1 MLIYDEPLLSGQPPL
16 SGHSPVPRGW
26 PLNGGCFFL
35 DIIYL
40 TYFWSSP
47 PPRPLRQQIAC
58 SLSLC
63 GWLWTK
69 ETPPNKKKRQQ
80 QQQNN
85 NKNRITRIPFNF
97 TLLNW
102 TLHRPSPSQ
111 HRHTPAPPLLT
122 TLIAVPLDN
131 PLIFRSWCSKLT
143 NSIIYSRSLSKRSDR
158 KPWLHAWKIVKR
170 WELFKIAP
178 SKIATL
184 QVKAMENLSDSRI
197 WYFCAWKSS
206 Q

>member
-1 MLIYDEPLLSGQPPL
+1 MKSWFVKDYAHVMRIYDEPLLSGQPPL

-26 PLNGGCFFL
+26 PLNEGCFFL

-47 PPRPLRQQIAC
+47 PTLKTTNG
-58 SLSLC
+58 LFTFFV
-63 GWLWTK
+63 WLIVNK
-69 ETPPNKKKRQQ
+69 RNSPNKQKRQQ

-102 TLHRPSPSQ
+102 TLHRPSPPPPAPSQ

-131 PLIFRSWCSKLT
+131 PLISRSWCSKLT
-143 NSIIYSRSLSKRSDR
+143 NKMS
-158 KPWLHAWKIVKR
+158 A
-170 WELFKIAP
+170 
-178 SKIATL
+178 
-184 QVKAMENLSDSRI
+184 
-197 WYFCAWKSS
+197 
-206 Q
+206 